1 MSKLVKISFVMALL
15 ALSACNKPAG
25 KEGEAKGA
33 APIAA
38 PAQTAEPKAEA
49 KAEEAKAAE
58 EPKAPEIKEVVIGG
72 KTWMAANLAVTV
84 DRDGKKVTCYADT
97 AKDADFVKKYGCLYK
112 WAEAKNIC
120 PAGWHLPTK
129 ADFESLLKASG
140 SNNNKKM
147 PNPAFQA
154 LVAKEPIWQS
164 EHSDKATNSSA
175 FGALPAGHWNGTNY
189 DLLGSF
195 GYFMSATEYEEEE
208 ADCIYILNLGE
219 GFANVINDDRAYAY
233 SVRCIKD

>member
-1 MSKLVKISFVMALL
+1 MSKLVKISLVMTLL

-25 KEGEAKGA
+25 KDGEAKGA

-38 PAQTAEPKAEA
+38 KAQTAEPKAEA

-72 KTWMAANLAVTV
+72 KTWMGANLAATV
-84 DRDGKKVTCYADT
+84 DKDGKKVTCYADT

-112 WAEAKNIC
+112 WDEAKNVC
-120 PAGWHLPTK
+120 PVGWHLPTK

-140 SNNNKKM
+140 SNDNKSM
-147 PNPAFQA
+147 PNPAFVA
-154 LVAKEPIWQS
+154 LIAKSPLWQS
-164 EHSDKATNSSA
+164 EHSDKATNSSS
-175 FGALPAGHWNGTNY
+175 FGALPVGHWNGTNY
-189 DLLGSF
+189 DIF
-195 GYFMSATEYEEEE
+195 GNYTYFVSATKYEEEE
-208 ADCIYILNLGE
+208 ADCVYVLNLGE
-219 GFANVINDDRAYAY
+219 GFANVIYDDNSYGY